1 MSVQQIPTG
10 KIIDGEEVIA
20 IELTNS
26 KGTYVKIF
34 NYGAIISKFVVKNAN
49 GEMQD
54 IVLGFDDIEGYLDP
68 AYLANYPYFGAVV
81 GLSLIHI

>member
-26 KGTYVKIF
+26 RGTYVKIF
-34 NYGAIISKFVVKNAN
+34 NYGTIINKFVVKNAN
-49 GEMQD
+49 GEKQGYCS
-54 IVLGFDDIEGYLDP
+54 GF
-68 AYLANYPYFGAVV
+68 
-81 GLSLIHI
+81 